1 MPAFKPKA
9 TKKIGK
15 KTKNNV
21 TVDSKH
27 HEKMEEFKSSAGG
40 FFRWYE
46 KHAKIEVLLCHF
58 FNGDKLW
65 SFFYTLLSGCA
76 LTRYIYKF
84 FHVRFFYEHSKPG
97 SACAHIYC
105 RSWYP

>member
-27 HEKMEEFKSSAGG
+27 HEKMEEFKSA
-40 FFRWYE
+40 E
-46 KHAKIEVLLCHF
+46 LTVLPALLQKKEMIKAKLTTNLNIE
-58 FNGDKLW
+58 DKLELEDQLRQIRIDIKINKKKKKN
-65 SFFYTLLSGCA
+65 YLLDNA
-76 LTRYIYKF
+76 E
-84 FHVRFFYEHSKPG
+84 HVLDYFEKKKKM
-97 SACAHIYC
+97 
-105 RSWYP
+105 

>member
-27 HEKMEEFKSSAGG
+27 HEKMEEFKSA
-40 FFRWYE
+40 E
-46 KHAKIEVLLCHF
+46 LTVLPCIITKKR
-58 FNGDKLW
+58 ND
-65 SFFYTLLSGCA
+65 
-76 LTRYIYKF
+76 
-84 FHVRFFYEHSKPG
+84 
-97 SACAHIYC
+97 
-105 RSWYP
+105 